1 MKLTIEYYAQLRDE
15 AGCGS
20 EATETSCLNPAELF
34 AELNARYSFSLK
46 QAQLRVAINDSFA
59 HWDSPL
65 NEGDLVVFM
74 PPMAGG

>member
-1 MKLTIEYYAQLRDE
+1 MKLQIEYYAQLRDE

-20 EATETSCLNPAELF
+20 EETETRSTNPAMLF
-34 AELNARYSFSLK
+34 AELDSRHGFSL
-46 QAQLRVAINDSFA
+46 QQSQLRVAINDSFA
-59 HWDSPL
+59 NWDSPL

>member
-15 AGCGS
+15 AGCSS
-20 EATETSCLNPAELF
+20 EETQSSCTNPAELF
-34 AELNARYSFSLK
+34 TELNSRHGFSLR

-59 HWDSPL
+59 NWNSPL